1 MQLRLST
8 VNLLIVCSF
17 GLYTSL
23 NHFSHKKNSFA
34 SVFGRHSYNGFKTT
48 PTLRNNYP
56 ILFAALPDII
66 CGITNTIC
74 GITRYDLRHYP
85 ILFAAL
91 PSTICGI
98 TRYHPGFAL
107 HAVFKSGFDQYIRIS
122 NHRFSNKM
130 HIYILFLQVFT
141 LGLQGCLLVITG

>member
-17 GLYTSL
+17 GLYTGL

-91 PSTICGI
+91 SDTIQVLRSTLYSSPDLISIYEYLTTGLAIKCI
-98 TRYHPGFAL
+98 YTFCFYRYL
-107 HAVFKSGFDQYIRIS
+107 R
-122 NHRFSNKM
+122 
-130 HIYILFLQVFT
+130 
-141 LGLQGCLLVITG
+141 